1 MQPRKN
7 SGGHRRYCFNA
18 YVLKM
23 QEGTA
28 GRIECIQMREGPY
41 PPSIFWPSGLWQ
53 VPGLCSVGAWGGPP
67 VKGACLLGGLKA
79 PGASL
84 SPRQG
89 AWGLAGKK
97 WAASPGCW
105 PVQRQLALDDVR
117 GLPEGAGF
125 VSCPCVW
132 GCPALEDPAPT
143 EIPVLHT
150 AWGLRV
156 PPFKRG

>member
-1 MQPRKN
+1 MHPDERGAL
-7 SGGHRRYCFNA
+7 SSFHLLA
-18 YVLKM
+18 V
-23 QEGTA
+23 
-28 GRIECIQMREGPY
+28 
-41 PPSIFWPSGLWQ
+41 WP
-53 VPGLCSVGAWGGPP
+53 VAGAWALLCGGLGGPP

-89 AWGLAGKK
+89 AWGLAWKK

-125 VSCPCVW
+125 VSCPCV
-132 GCPALEDPAPT
+132 
-143 EIPVLHT
+143 
-150 AWGLRV
+150 
-156 PPFKRG
+156 